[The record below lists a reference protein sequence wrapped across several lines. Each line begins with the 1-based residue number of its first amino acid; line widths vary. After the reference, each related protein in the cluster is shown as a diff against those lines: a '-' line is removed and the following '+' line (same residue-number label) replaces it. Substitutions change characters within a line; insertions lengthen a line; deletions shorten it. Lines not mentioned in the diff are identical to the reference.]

1 MGVGIACRGARPA
14 RCGPAP
20 ALTIAGA
27 VAASRWLRPP
37 QPKIRSMTQPPAGV
51 RRYRLDD
58 LLVDLDR
65 QRVERDGVPLD
76 VAGLSFR
83 LLAFLLEQGD
93 RVVTFDAL
101 IEGVWAPA
109 VVGEDTVTQ
118 RVKLLRQALGDD
130 GRQPRYLRSVRG
142 VGYQLCRA
150 AEPLPAADAAAMSD
164 PVTLPAQPPRR
175 RRTRQLAAAAALVLI
190 GAALAA
196 WLATRER
203 PAAPPDD
210 ALARA
215 HHYAGIGQHDNN
227 ERAIA
232 LYEDVLARAPDA
244 ADAQVGLSLA
254 LSARV
259 CLYNG
264 APDPA
269 GRAETLARAAIA
281 RDARDAAAVNALAY
295 AEDCSGRIDAAL
307 AGYQR
312 AYALDPHGRAASLAS
327 AANLLA
333 VKGRLADALEANLA
347 ISGEASRLRFL
358 DIQIARNLELL
369 GFTAV
374 AEARYARVFRLYPD
388 NVFANVAYP
397 RSLFLQGRYAEAQA
411 AVDEALGRPLHP
423 DLYVLAG
430 ELALLRG
437 EDGRAEAAFQRAA
450 ALRPHAGWP
459 GLLAQVHAGGRVDPA
474 WREAR
479 LASIRAEIAAGD
491 RWPETQLE
499 IVVLQ
504 LAAGDHAAAL
514 DALEAA
520 IAAGF
525 SDRAYL
531 QNSPLLRAL
540 SGEARFAAAI
550 DAVGRHVAAERARVL
565 AADWLPPDLLSALPL
580 RGP

>member
-1 MGVGIACRGARPA
+1 
-14 RCGPAP
+14 
-20 ALTIAGA
+20 
-27 VAASRWLRPP
+27 
-37 QPKIRSMTQPPAGV
+37 MTHPPAAV

-58 LLVDLDR
+58 LVVDLDR

-93 RVVTFDAL
+93 RVVSFDAL
-101 IEGVWAPA
+101 IDGVWAPA

-142 VGYQLCRA
+142 IGYQLCRA
-150 AEPLPAADAAAMSD
+150 AEPLPAAGAASAPEPE
-164 PVTLPAQPPRR
+164 PVTLPPPPRR
-175 RRTRQLAAAAALVLI
+175 RARQLAAAGALVLI
-190 GAALAA
+190 GGALAV
-196 WLATRER
+196 WLAARER
-203 PAAPPDD
+203 VAAPPDD

-215 HHYAGIGQHDNN
+215 QHYAGIGQHDNN

-232 LYEDVLARAPDA
+232 LYEDVLAREPGN

-269 GRAETLARAAIA
+269 GRAEALARAAIA
-281 RDARDAAAVNALAY
+281 RDAGDAAAVNALAY
-295 AEDCSGRIDAAL
+295 AEDCRGRIDAAL
-307 AGYQR
+307 AGYRR
-312 AYALDPHGRAASLAS
+312 AYALDPRGRAASLAS
-327 AANLLA
+327 AAHLLA
-333 VKGRLADALEANLA
+333 VKGRLAEALEANLA
-347 ISGEASRLRFL
+347 VGVAASRLRFL

-411 AVDEALGRPLHP
+411 ALDEALRRPLHP

-437 EDGRAEAAFQRAA
+437 ETEPAAAAFTRAA
-450 ALRPHAGWP
+450 GLRPHAGWP
-459 GLLAQVHAGGRVDPA
+459 AVLAQIHAGGRVDPA
-474 WREAR
+474 WREKR
-479 LASIRAEIAAGD
+479 LASIRAEIDAGD
-491 RWPETQLE
+491 RWPETQME

-531 QNSPLLRAL
+531 QNSPLLRPLA
-540 SGEARFAAAI
+540 GEARFAAAI
-550 DAVGRHVAAERARVL
+550 DAVGRHVAAERTRVL
-565 AADWLPPDLLSALPL
+565 AADWLPPDLLSALPA
-580 RGP
+580 RAP

>member
-1 MGVGIACRGARPA
+1 
-14 RCGPAP
+14 
-20 ALTIAGA
+20 
-27 VAASRWLRPP
+27 
-37 QPKIRSMTQPPAGV
+37 MTQPPAAA

-93 RVVTFDAL
+93 RVVSFDAL
-101 IEGVWAPA
+101 IDGVWAPA
-109 VVGEDTVTQ
+109 VVGEETVTQ

-150 AEPLPAADAAAMSD
+150 AEPLPAAAAAA
-164 PVTLPAQPPRR
+164 TEAPATPPMRR
-175 RRTRQLAAAAALVLI
+175 GRAWRFAAAAALVLI
-190 GAALAA
+190 GAVAAA
-196 WLATRER
+196 WLATREHAV
-203 PAAPPDD
+203 PPPDD
-210 ALARA
+210 VLARA
-215 HHYAGIGQHDNN
+215 RHYADIGQHENN

-232 LYEDVLARAPDA
+232 LYEDVLAHDPDA
-244 ADAQVGLSLA
+244 VAAQVGLSLA

-269 GRAETLARAAIA
+269 GRAEALARAAIA

-295 AEDCSGRIDAAL
+295 AEDCRGRIDAAL
-307 AGYQR
+307 AGYRR
-312 AYALDPHGRAASLAS
+312 AYALDPRGRAASLAS
-327 AANLLA
+327 AAHLLA
-333 VKGRLADALEANLA
+333 IKGRLAEALEANLA
-347 ISGEASRLRFL
+347 VGGEASRLRFL
-358 DIQIARNLELL
+358 EIQIARNLELL
-369 GFTAV
+369 GFTAA
-374 AEARYARVFRLYPD
+374 AEARYARAFRLYPD

-397 RSLFLQGRYAEAQA
+397 RCLFLQGRYAEAQA
-411 AVDEALGRPLHP
+411 AVDEALRRPLHP

-437 EDGRAEAAFQRAA
+437 EAGNAQAAFERAA
-450 ALRPHAGWP
+450 ELRPHAGWP
-459 GLLAQVHAGGRVDPA
+459 NLLAQVHAAGRPDPA

-479 LASIRAEIAAGD
+479 LAAIRAAIADGD

-520 IAAGF
+520 IASGF

-531 QNSPLLRAL
+531 QNSPLLRPLAA
-540 SGEARFAAAI
+540 EARFAAAV
-550 DAVGRHVAAERARVL
+550 DAVGRHVAAERTRVL
-565 AADWLPPDLLSALPL
+565 AADWLPPDLLSALPA
-580 RGP
+580 RAP

>member
-1 MGVGIACRGARPA
+1 
-14 RCGPAP
+14 
-20 ALTIAGA
+20 
-27 VAASRWLRPP
+27 
-37 QPKIRSMTQPPAGV
+37 MTQPPAAV

-83 LLAFLLEQGD
+83 LLAFLLGQGD
-93 RVVTFDAL
+93 RVVSFDAL
-101 IEGVWAPA
+101 IEGVWAPV
-109 VVGEDTVTQ
+109 VVGEETVTQ

-142 VGYQLCRA
+142 VGYQLCRP
-150 AEPLPAADAAAMSD
+150 AEPLPGTDAASMA
-164 PVTLPAQPPRR
+164 TPASPSPPTKPPRWR
-175 RRTRQLAAAAALVLI
+175 RAGRLAAAGALVLI

-203 PAAPPDD
+203 ASPPPDT
-210 ALARA
+210 ALTRA
-215 HHYAGIGQHDNN
+215 HHYADIGQHDNN

-232 LYEDVLARAPDA
+232 LYEDVLAREPDD

-295 AEDCSGRIDAAL
+295 AEDCRGRIDAAL

-312 AYALDPHGRAASLAS
+312 AYALDSHGRVASLAS
-327 AANLLA
+327 AAHLLA
-333 VKGRLADALEANLA
+333 VKGRLADALQANLA
-347 ISGEASRLRFL
+347 VSGEAARLRFL
-358 DIQIARNLELL
+358 EIQIARNLELL

-374 AEARYARVFRLYPD
+374 AEARYARAFRLYPD

-411 AVDEALGRPLHP
+411 AVDEALRRPLHP

-437 EDGRAEAAFQRAA
+437 EAGRAEAAFERAA

-459 GLLAQVHAGGRVDPA
+459 NLLAQVHTVGRVDPA

-479 LASIRAEIAAGD
+479 LAAIRAAIADGD
-491 RWPETQLE
+491 RWPETQME

-520 IAAGF
+520 IASGF

-531 QNSPLLRAL
+531 QNSPLLRPLAV
-540 SGEARFAAAI
+540 EARFAAAI

-565 AADWLPPDLLSALPL
+565 AADWLPPDLLSVLPS
-580 RGP
+580 RAP

>member
-1 MGVGIACRGARPA
+1 
-14 RCGPAP
+14 
-20 ALTIAGA
+20 
-27 VAASRWLRPP
+27 
-37 QPKIRSMTQPPAGV
+37 MTQPAAGV

-83 LLAFLLEQGD
+83 LLAFLLGQGD
-93 RVVTFDAL
+93 RVVSFDAL

-150 AEPLPAADAAAMSD
+150 AEPLPAAAAAAMPD

-175 RRTRQLAAAAALVLI
+175 RRTRQLAAAGALVLI

-203 PAAPPDD
+203 AAAAPDD

-215 HHYAGIGQHDNN
+215 HHYADIGQHDNN

-232 LYEDVLARAPDA
+232 LYEDVLAREPDSTQ
-244 ADAQVGLSLA
+244 AQVGLSLA

-269 GRAETLARAAIA
+269 GRAEALARAAIA
-281 RDARDAAAVNALAY
+281 RDAHDAAAVNALAY
-295 AEDCSGRIDAAL
+295 AEDCRGRIDAAL

-312 AYALDPHGRAASLAS
+312 AYALDPRGRAASLAS
-327 AANLLA
+327 AAHLLA
-333 VKGRLADALEANLA
+333 VKGRLADALEANLTVG
-347 ISGEASRLRFL
+347 GEAARLRFL
-358 DIQIARNLELL
+358 EIQIARNLELL

-374 AEARYARVFRLYPD
+374 AEARYARAFRLYPD

-397 RSLFLQGRYAEAQA
+397 RSLFLQGRYAEAQT
-411 AVDEALGRPLHP
+411 AVDEALRRPLHP

-437 EDGRAEAAFQRAA
+437 EAARAEAAFQHAA

-459 GLLAQVHAGGRVDPA
+459 GLLAQVHAGGRIDPA

-531 QNSPLLRAL
+531 QNSPLLRPLA
-540 SGEARFAAAI
+540 GEARFAAAI

>member
-1 MGVGIACRGARPA
+1 MTHPS
-14 RCGPAP
+14 
-20 ALTIAGA
+20 
-27 VAASRWLRPP
+27 AA
-37 QPKIRSMTQPPAGV
+37 A

-58 LLVDLDR
+58 LVVDLDR

-83 LLAFLLEQGD
+83 LLAFLLGQGD
-93 RVVTFDAL
+93 RVVSFDAL

-109 VVGEDTVTQ
+109 VVGEETVTQ

-142 VGYQLCRA
+142 VGYQMCRA
-150 AEPLPAADAAAMSD
+150 AEPLPVADAA
-164 PVTLPAQPPRR
+164 PLPPPPAKPRQRR
-175 RRTRQLAAAAALVLI
+175 AWRFAAAAALVLSAV
-190 GAALAA
+190 AAAA
-196 WLATRER
+196 WFAMRER
-203 PAAPPDD
+203 LSPPSDD

-215 HHYAGIGQHDNN
+215 HHYADIGQHDNN

-232 LYEDVLARAPDA
+232 LYEDVLARAPDR

-264 APDPA
+264 APDPD
-269 GRAETLARAAIA
+269 GRAEALARAAIA

-295 AEDCSGRIDAAL
+295 AEDCRGRIDAAL
-307 AGYQR
+307 AGYQQ
-312 AYALDPHGRAASLAS
+312 AYALDPHGRVASLAS

-333 VKGRLADALEANLA
+333 VKGRLADALQANLTA
-347 ISGEASRLRFL
+347 SSEASRLRFL
-358 DIQIARNLELL
+358 EIQIARNLELL

-374 AEARYARVFRLYPD
+374 AEARYARAFRLYPD

-411 AVDEALGRPLHP
+411 AVDEALRRPLHP

-437 EDGRAEAAFQRAA
+437 ESERAA
-450 ALRPHAGWP
+450 AAFTRAAELRPHSGWP
-459 GLLAQVHAGGRVDPA
+459 ALLAQVHAGRIDPA
-474 WREAR
+474 WREGR
-479 LASIRAEIAAGD
+479 LASIRAEIADGD

-520 IAAGF
+520 IASGF

-531 QNSPLLRAL
+531 QNSPLLRPLAA
-540 SGEARFAAAI
+540 EARFAAAI
-550 DAVGRHVAAERARVL
+550 DAVGRHVAAERTRVL
-565 AADWLPPDLLSALPL
+565 AADWLPPDLLSALPA
-580 RGP
+580 RAP

>member
-1 MGVGIACRGARPA
+1 
-14 RCGPAP
+14 
-20 ALTIAGA
+20 
-27 VAASRWLRPP
+27 
-37 QPKIRSMTQPPAGV
+37 MTHPPAAA

-83 LLAFLLEQGD
+83 LLAYLIGQGD
-93 RVVTFDAL
+93 RVVSFDAL

-109 VVGEDTVTQ
+109 VVGEETVTQ

-150 AEPLPAADAAAMSD
+150 AEPLPTVDAAAL
-164 PVTLPAQPPRR
+164 PAPATLPAKAPRR
-175 RRTRQLAAAAALVLI
+175 RRAWRFAAAAGIVVI

-196 WLATRER
+196 WHAVRER
-203 PAAPPDD
+203 AAAPPDD
-210 ALARA
+210 ALTRA
-215 HHYAGIGQHDNN
+215 HHYAQIGQRDNN

-232 LYEDVLARAPDA
+232 LYEDALAREPGNV
-244 ADAQVGLSLA
+244 DAQVGLSLA

-264 APDPA
+264 TPDPA
-269 GRAETLARAAIA
+269 GRAEALARAAIA

-295 AEDCSGRIDAAL
+295 AEDCRGRIDAAL

-312 AYALDPHGRAASLAS
+312 AYALDRRGRTASLAS
-327 AANLLA
+327 AAHLLA
-333 VKGRLADALEANLA
+333 VKGRLADALQANLA
-347 ISGEASRLRFL
+347 VGGEAPRLRFL
-358 DIQIARNLELL
+358 EIQIARNLELL

-374 AEARYARVFRLYPD
+374 AEARYARAFRLYPD

-411 AVDEALGRPLHP
+411 AVEEALRRPLHP

-437 EDGRAEAAFQRAA
+437 EAGNAEAAFERAA
-450 ALRPHAGWP
+450 ELRPHAGWP
-459 GLLAQVHAGGRVDPA
+459 NLLAQVHAADRIDPA

-479 LASIRAEIAAGD
+479 LASIRAEIADGD

-504 LAAGDHAAAL
+504 LAGGDHAAAL

-531 QNSPLLRAL
+531 QNSPLLRPLA
-540 SGEARFAAAI
+540 GEARFAAAI
-550 DAVGRHVAAERARVL
+550 DAVGRHVAAERTRVL
-565 AADWLPPDLLSALPL
+565 AADWLPPDLLSAVPA
-580 RGP
+580 RTP